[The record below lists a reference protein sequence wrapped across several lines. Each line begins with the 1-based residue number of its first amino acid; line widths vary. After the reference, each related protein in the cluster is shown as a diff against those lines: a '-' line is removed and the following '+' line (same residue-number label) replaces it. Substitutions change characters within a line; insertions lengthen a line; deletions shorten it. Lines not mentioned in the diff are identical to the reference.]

1 MTTGPSPTS
10 LSALGA
16 ALLVAGVL
24 VLILNLLSSVVAGR
38 GEAASAD
45 PWGGRT
51 LEWST
56 SSPPPPYNFDTLPE
70 VRSDSPL
77 VDLGPSSVPDTHPE
91 P

>member
-1 MTTGPSPTS
+1 
-10 LSALGA
+10 
-16 ALLVAGVL
+16 
-24 VLILNLLSSVVAGR
+24 LNLLSSVLARRGDPAG
-38 GEAASAD
+38 AD

-77 VDLGPSSVPDTHPE
+77 VDLGPQSENPASPGNPANPANRPE
-91 P
+91 S